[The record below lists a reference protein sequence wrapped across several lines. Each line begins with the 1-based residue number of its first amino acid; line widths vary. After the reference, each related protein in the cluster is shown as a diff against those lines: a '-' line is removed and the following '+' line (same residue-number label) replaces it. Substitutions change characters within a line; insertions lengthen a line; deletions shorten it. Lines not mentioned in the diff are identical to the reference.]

1 MEHSSNVLFSIG
13 PVEITGVLVTMWVII
28 ALLALVSWL
37 ATRNMKEVPGLL
49 QNLAEMSVS
58 KLQSYFEGVMGK
70 KLAKR
75 YFPLM
80 ATFFIFIIV
89 CNYSGLLPGA
99 GHITGFSLP
108 TASLSVTAALAI
120 IGFFTIHTVGFK
132 EQGFVGYLK
141 SFLSILLPLTIV
153 EMFIRPFSLA
163 LRLFGNLYGEEM
175 VTEQL
180 YGIFP
185 IIVPLLM
192 QVLSLLFCLIQAL
205 VFTMLLSIY
214 ISEAAGED

>member
-75 YFPLM
+75 YFPD
-80 ATFFIFIIV
+80 A
-89 CNYSGLLPGA
+89 
-99 GHITGFSLP
+99 
-108 TASLSVTAALAI
+108 
-120 IGFFTIHTVGFK
+120 
-132 EQGFVGYLK
+132 
-141 SFLSILLPLTIV
+141 
-153 EMFIRPFSLA
+153 R
-163 LRLFGNLYGEEM
+163 
-175 VTEQL
+175 
-180 YGIFP
+180 
-185 IIVPLLM
+185 
-192 QVLSLLFCLIQAL
+192 SLLL
-205 VFTMLLSIY
+205 
-214 ISEAAGED
+214 